1 MKTFNRICIEDFEV
15 KDESGQIFKVERDK
29 EYLTSAINDAPALGP
44 EAVKDHVIVFSK
56 FWVPIPISVFA
67 GEKVFTRK

>member
-15 KDESGQIFKVERDK
+15 KDESGQIFKVERGK

-44 EAVKDHVIVFSK
+44 ESVKDHVIVF
-56 FWVPIPISVFA
+56 
-67 GEKVFTRK
+67 